1 MPPLQS
7 GAPWRIVD
15 MRLDGHRAMHVRFR
29 DGVEGRVSFEPAFF
43 RGVFAHL
50 VDPREFATASIE
62 MGAVTWPGELDLAP
76 DRMHD
81 DIVRDGHCVLGAD

>member
-1 MPPLQS
+1 MPPLLN
-7 GAPWRIVD
+7 GAPWRVIGLEKIGERD
-15 MRLDGHRAMHVRFR
+15 LKVRFR
-29 DGVEGRVSFEPAFF
+29 DGVEGLVRFEPGFF

-50 VDPREFATASIE
+50 VDPAQFERVGVE

-81 DIVRDGHCVLGAD
+81 DIVRDGICVLGAN